1 MPKLPDPTLATQ
13 AQQRL
18 RNWATQPRVE
28 ELSAKLKDAGTS
40 PEVQRLVQ
48 ELQVHQIELE
58 MQNEELLA
66 AQAAAETARLAAEA
80 SRAQYAELYDFAPAA
95 LFSLRPDGRIAQLN
109 DRACRL
115 LGTTVSRLTDRR
127 FLLFVSPKS
136 RDDFRAFF
144 DNILKNRQRHTVELH
159 LQTSA
164 GADFVAH
171 LEGTAGTS
179 ATGIPIAQLAV
190 VDVTALSQAVE
201 RRQRSD
207 EQLQLALAASG
218 TGVWVWTLA
227 TNLLE
232 WDARAQRCFG
242 RPHDPAPTSFSVLQS
257 AVHPDDVVA
266 VQRALQATV
275 QHGHPLDMQLRVNW
289 PDATVHYL
297 SAHGKVQYDAQGKP
311 ESLVGLVRDE
321 TGRRAVEEEL
331 DYRNR
336 QVQQLLDNLPMLF
349 ARLSP
354 TGEYLEVAGA
364 GLRRI
369 GVESKDLVG
378 QSVFKTSPTLSE
390 PIRRLLAGEPV
401 NFVGNIETKSQHLY
415 FQNYGF
421 FDQQR
426 SQAVLFAI
434 DVTESEQMKKQL
446 LEEQQFTKSLLNH
459 SLDGVA
465 AFDPAGRLT
474 AWNRAMEALTGRAEA
489 DAIGQDVF
497 ACLPFDR
504 SSAPGRIVDHLLH
517 GAHRPHFH
525 QPFKQTAPDRDF
537 ELTAISL
544 NPDGGGLLMLHDVTE
559 RNRLHEAA
567 ANFRAQQQ
575 RETFRMVLLAQEI
588 ERKRISEALHN
599 GVGQLLYAT
608 KLHLEESA
616 DAPAATGA
624 ALALLEEAIK
634 ATRSVSFELTP
645 SILEDFG
652 LAVALQKLCKNIPPD
667 KLRLHLYLSGLEQP
681 LPLVLTVAIYRMVQE
696 LLSNV
701 MKHARAEEATLH
713 VVHENHHV
721 NISMEDNGA
730 GFDVATTVGMVKG
743 IGLTSLY
750 NRAALLGGQ
759 FELVSRRGRGTIAT
773 ITLPVVEEMPEPTV
787 SEAISEDPGAA
798 E

>member
-1 MPKLPDPTLATQ
+1 MPKPSDPTLATQ

-18 RNWATQPRVE
+18 RNWAAQPRPD
-28 ELSAKLKDAGTS
+28 LTARLKGQGTT

-48 ELQVHQIELE
+48 ELQIHQIELE

-66 AQAAAETARLAAEA
+66 AQVAAETARATAEA
-80 SRAQYAELYDFAPAA
+80 SRALYAELYDFAPAA
-95 LFSLRPDGRIAQLN
+95 LFSLRPDGHIAQLN

-115 LGTTVSRLTDRR
+115 LGTTAARLTNRR
-127 FLLFVSPKS
+127 FLLFVSMKS
-136 RDDFRAFF
+136 RDAFQAFF
-144 DNILKNRQRHTVELH
+144 ENILTSRQRHTVELH
-159 LQTSA
+159 LQTTA

-171 LEGTAGTS
+171 LEGTASTTTDG
-179 ATGIPIAQLAV
+179 APVAQLAV
-190 VDVTALSQAVE
+190 LDVTALSQEVE

-242 RPHDPAPTSFSVLQS
+242 RSHDPTPTSFAVLQA
-257 AVHPDDVVA
+257 AVHPEDVVP

-297 SAHGKVQYDAQGKP
+297 SAHGKVQYDAQGHP

-331 DYRNR
+331 GYRNR
-336 QVQQLLDNLPMLF
+336 QLQQLFDNLPMLF
-349 ARLSP
+349 VRLSP

-364 GLRRI
+364 GLRRF
-369 GVESKDLVG
+369 GAESKDLVG
-378 QSVFKTSPTLSE
+378 QSIFKAFPTISE
-390 PIRRLLAGEPV
+390 PIQRLLAGEQV
-401 NFVGNIETKSQHLY
+401 NFVGGGNINGRRVH

-421 FDQQR
+421 FDEQRQQG
-426 SQAVLFAI
+426 VVFAI
-434 DVTESEQMKKQL
+434 DVTESEEIKKRL
-446 LEEQQFTKSLLNH
+446 SDEQKFTKSLLNH

-497 ACLPFDR
+497 GCLPFDR
-504 SSAPGRIVDHLLH
+504 ASPPGRIVDHLLN
-517 GAHRPHFH
+517 GAHRPHLH
-525 QPFKQTAPDRDF
+525 QPFQQAAPDRDF

-544 NPDGGGLLMLHDVTE
+544 NPDGGGLLILHDVTE
-559 RNRLHEAA
+559 RNRLHAA
-567 ANFRAQQQ
+567 AASFRAQQQ

-588 ERKRISEALHN
+588 ERKRIAEALHN

-616 DAPAATGA
+616 GAPAASA
-624 ALALLEEAIK
+624 AFTLLEEAIK

-652 LAVALQKLCKNIPPD
+652 LAVALQKLCNNVPPD
-667 KLRLHLYLSGLEQP
+667 KLRLHLYLSGLDLP

-696 LLSNV
+696 LLNNV

-713 VVHENHHV
+713 VVYEIGYV

-759 FELVSRRGRGTIAT
+759 FELVSRCGRGTIAT
-773 ITLPVVEEMPEPTV
+773 ITLPVVEEEPAGT
-787 SEAISEDPGAA
+787 SCQCGE
-798 E
+798 